1 MHYPK
6 EKVCLQ
12 NLELKTQSNRSDNFY
27 ILQYF
32 AKFCQ
37 ITYLP
42 KDILLFAEYE
52 NYLLLYYTAVFIFQF
67 PNKNDNISR
76 NFLWNYEENVGKNKL
91 ISLGISLNIG

>member
-1 MHYPK
+1 MIIFIF
-6 EKVCLQ
+6 CNILQ
-12 NLELKTQSNRSDNFY
+12 N
-27 ILQYF
+27 F
-32 AKFCQ
+32 AKLP
-37 ITYLP
+37 TYLP